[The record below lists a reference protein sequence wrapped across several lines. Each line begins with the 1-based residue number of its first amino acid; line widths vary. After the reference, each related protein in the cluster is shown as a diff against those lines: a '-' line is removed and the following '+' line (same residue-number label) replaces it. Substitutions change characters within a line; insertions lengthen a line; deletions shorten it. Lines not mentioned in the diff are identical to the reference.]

1 MIWMVKFLSCYKQ
14 MKNHKWGFFKIS
26 KVSELW
32 MSNLWAWNVP
42 LGHDRWNVEW
52 INGFELLFCRLLA
65 ISFCNVSPL
74 ECQLCFKLC
83 SDLPRIQKPGY
94 LNMNLIWIFLNSS
107 KFKWTELWTNM
118 KTELK
123 HFSSDYPHS
132 FDNSNFLLDAKNV
145 LKVKEKHTWMKVIL
159 QWQLHVFCQ
168 MWLEFQ
174 RSPQCLK
181 LCCNCKDLRSLIW
194 LNELDYFSSYSFKA
208 KLSKLRTRNFCLSN
222 KMYLRPSKKET
233 YLFNASFLLN
243 GNKHT
248 CKLTLVLQMF
258 PTEFQKDLNVSNC
271 AQNWQ
276 GNVEIFWLQTQ
287 TFNQILP
294 RLTTLHKISMHVN
307 NCLICVYC
315 LIMIMSQR
323 SS

>member
-1 MIWMVKFLSCYKQ
+1 MIWMVKFLSVLQQ

-132 FDNSNFLLDAKNV
+132 FDNSISYWMPKMCWRWKKN
-145 LKVKEKHTWMKVIL
+145 I
-159 QWQLHVFCQ
+159 
-168 MWLEFQ
+168 
-174 RSPQCLK
+174 
-181 LCCNCKDLRSLIW
+181 
-194 LNELDYFSSYSFKA
+194 LNEGDTSM
-208 KLSKLRTRNFCLSN
+208 TTPCVLSN
-222 KMYLRPSKKET
+222 VTR
-233 YLFNASFLLN
+233 
-243 GNKHT
+243 
-248 CKLTLVLQMF
+248 
-258 PTEFQKDLNVSNC
+258 VS
-271 AQNWQ
+271 
-276 GNVEIFWLQTQ
+276 EIST
-287 TFNQILP
+287 
-294 RLTTLHKISMHVN
+294 
-307 NCLICVYC
+307 
-315 LIMIMSQR
+315 MSQTVL
-323 SS
+323 